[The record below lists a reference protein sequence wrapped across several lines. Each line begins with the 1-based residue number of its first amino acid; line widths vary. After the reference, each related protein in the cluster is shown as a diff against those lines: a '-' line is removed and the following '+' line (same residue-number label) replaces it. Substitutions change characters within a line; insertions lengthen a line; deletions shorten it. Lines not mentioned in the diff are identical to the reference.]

1 MSQEQDI
8 YLPVATNFGA
18 KREDIWRAY
27 EDEKAV
33 KAAWALTL
41 LSEYR
46 LIQLKRYGVI
56 AKRVDLKPIEFDV
69 KSTIDDELLVDL
81 LLLFAWVTWQLEAT
95 RSMIEKLRQMKSS
108 NSEKIYKQIEKLQ
121 QSLEVM
127 KNLQYKL
134 YYMIWDYINSSGKK
148 YYYNYMDYNNIFQH
162 MKNEDNNIRK
172 YLDPLSG
179 YKPKNWD
186 NETKQKELSKLIE
199 KFVKL
204 DGVSKSEWREFF
216 INNDFDSL
224 MELADKLDQ
233 LLGRKSKIIQIPI
246 YRVEAVG
253 DIEIPSYEEIEK
265 EADELLKKLAHLG
278 GKLEYVLSSL
288 VVNGYR
294 KGVTNGIEGLDE
306 SEKTYLEELLD
317 TPFKR
322 VALIIAYGR
331 IRSLKKI
338 IQRLNRESF
347 ICRTSVPIAYLESRV
362 DVRRILG

>member
-69 KSTIDDELLVDL
+69 KSTIDDELLADL

-134 YYMIWDYINSSGKK
+134 YYMIWD
-148 YYYNYMDYNNIFQH
+148 
-162 MKNEDNNIRK
+162 
-172 YLDPLSG
+172 
-179 YKPKNWD
+179 
-186 NETKQKELSKLIE
+186 
-199 KFVKL
+199 
-204 DGVSKSEWREFF
+204 
-216 INNDFDSL
+216 
-224 MELADKLDQ
+224 
-233 LLGRKSKIIQIPI
+233 
-246 YRVEAVG
+246 
-253 DIEIPSYEEIEK
+253 
-265 EADELLKKLAHLG
+265 
-278 GKLEYVLSSL
+278 
-288 VVNGYR
+288 
-294 KGVTNGIEGLDE
+294 
-306 SEKTYLEELLD
+306 
-317 TPFKR
+317 
-322 VALIIAYGR
+322 
-331 IRSLKKI
+331 
-338 IQRLNRESF
+338 
-347 ICRTSVPIAYLESRV
+347 
-362 DVRRILG
+362 